1 MPSQIKLF
9 KIISL
14 DTFIQLLLLS
24 LSLFPS
30 LTHTHATYL
39 SFNDPQIQQR
49 HHLHFNLSFP
59 IHVTSSPFDQS
70 LSFTRNPQRKDPL
83 FCTSISPS
91 RSSLYTCY
99 SYRSLSFAST
109 FQILVGSRI
118 NQVMGSKTSVASNR
132 KERRSWFPVR
142 LALVGTQFL
151 EIIRSSKEVGRSFLG
166 SRFKLVPRGELTS
179 RHNLESFVDRGV
191 SRHR

>member
-91 RSSLYTCY
+91 RSSLYTLF
-99 SYRSLSFAST
+99 LSIFIVCFHFSDPGW
-109 FQILVGSRI
+109 IP
-118 NQVMGSKTSVASNR
+118 NKPSNGI
-132 KERRSWFPVR
+132 ED
-142 LALVGTQFL
+142 
-151 EIIRSSKEVGRSFLG
+151 VGRLESKG
-166 SRFKLVPRGELTS
+166 KEKLVPCST
-179 RHNLESFVDRGV
+179 GV
-191 SRHR
+191 GRYTVPRDY

>member
-59 IHVTSSPFDQS
+59 IHVTSSTNLYRLLAIPNEKIHFFALQS
-70 LSFTRNPQRKDPL
+70 LLLVPPYTR
-83 FCTSISPS
+83 
-91 RSSLYTCY
+91 Y